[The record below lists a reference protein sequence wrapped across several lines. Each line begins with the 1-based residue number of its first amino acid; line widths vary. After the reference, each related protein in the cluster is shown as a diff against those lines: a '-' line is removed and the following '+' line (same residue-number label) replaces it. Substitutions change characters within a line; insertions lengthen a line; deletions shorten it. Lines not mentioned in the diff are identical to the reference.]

1 MTKKNIS
8 LEEDEIP
15 VEILDSLKVTRDDF
29 FDAMKGITPSA
40 LREVFVERPNVRWE
54 DVGGLEGV
62 KSEFY
67 TCKSDKPLT
76 LKEYRN
82 VRARIRGVFFT

>member
-1 MTKKNIS
+1 MKKNFIFF
-8 LEEDEIP
+8 L
-15 VEILDSLKVTRDDF
+15 LFLKMFKNRGF
-29 FDAMKGITPSA
+29 
-40 LREVFVERPNVRWE
+40 
-54 DVGGLEGV
+54 LEGI

-82 VRARIRGVFFT
+82 VRARIRGVFFHVTKCKNDKVTIKHDPVFHVQKCKSDKMIKCKT